1 MSRVFLPLS
10 GTASLPQVI
19 LGCLMNC
26 KLVFEKYL
34 ANKTFPGFFLKS
46 KSNCDPS
53 GLAFNIPY
61 SLIKSS

>member
-1 MSRVFLPLS
+1 MSRVLLPPS
-10 GTASLPQVI
+10 CTASLPRVI

-26 KLVFEKYL
+26 KLVFEKYIT
-34 ANKTFPGFFLKS
+34 NKTFPGFFLKS

-53 GLAFNIPY
+53 GLAFKIPY